1 MGTCKKMDGWML
13 SPSATFSCLTVN
25 KIHNWIVTGLW
36 VHICAMN
43 LSCSL
48 TFDLL
53 TVHTKALENKVPL

>member
-1 MGTCKKMDGWML
+1 ML

-25 KIHNWIVTGLW
+25 KIPNWIVTGLW